1 MEISFARFKRIVGR
15 FAGRRV
21 AIVGDWML
29 DRYIWGTASR
39 LSPEAPV
46 PVVEFAREEAVLGG
60 AGNVAA
66 NLSALGARVV
76 PFGLVGED
84 EFAGQLLA
92 CLRAQGLPDKNL
104 LRDPQRKTTVKTR
117 LVAGHQQVVRVDRET
132 RAAISGELEEQL
144 IRKIVGALRSVQSL
158 VISDYEKGTVTE
170 ELTARVLA
178 ACQKLGVLAFV
189 KPKWSMLPKYPGAA
203 AVVLNRKEASF
214 LVTRPLDGDAEV
226 EEAARALLEKFACPA
241 VVITRGEHG
250 MSVFEQGDR
259 RALHIPAASRD
270 LPHGRLGLSSHRAAG
285 REVFDVTGA
294 GDTVLATLAVA
305 MAAGA
310 SVRDAALL
318 ANEAAGVVVGK
329 LGTATLTREEL
340 LASLRRLR

>member
-1 MEISFARFKRIVGR
+1 MESPVARLKRIVGR
-15 FAGRRV
+15 FAGRNV
-21 AIVGDWML
+21 AVVGDWML

-46 PVVEFAREEAVLGG
+46 PVVEFSHEDTVLGG

-66 NLSALGARVV
+66 NLAALGARVV
-76 PFGLVGED
+76 PFGLAGED
-84 EFAGQLLA
+84 EFTGQLLA
-92 CLRAQGLPDKNL
+92 CLRRQGLPEKNI

-117 LVAGHQQVVRVDRET
+117 LVAGHQQVVRVDHESRT
-132 RAAISGELEEQL
+132 AISGDLEETL
-144 IRKIVGALRSVQSL
+144 IRKIVGALRGTESL

-170 ELTARVLA
+170 ELTARILS
-178 ACQKLGVLAFV
+178 ACQKLGVKAFV
-189 KPKWSMLPKYPGAA
+189 KPKWSMLPKYPGAT

-241 VVITRGEHG
+241 VVITRGERG
-250 MSVFEQGDR
+250 MSVLEQGAR
-259 RALHIPAASRD
+259 HALHIPAASRD
-270 LPHGRLGLSSHRAAG
+270 LPHGRLGQSPHRSAG

-294 GDTVLATLAVA
+294 GDTVLATLALA

-340 LASLRRLR
+340 LASLSRMR